1 MWRRKPKKKID
12 LRSLQHGK
20 TLEKAYKSFFVR
32 GLLKAGID
40 GYVDRVES
48 HVKAL
53 IEDQLKEIQS
63 SNTFM
68 TL

>member
-1 MWRRKPKKKID
+1 MEKEAKKKID
-12 LRSLQHGK
+12 LTSLQHGK
-20 TLEKAYKSFFVR
+20 TLDKAYKSFFVR

-48 HVKAL
+48 HMKAL

-63 SNTFM
+63 LQFFQ
-68 TL
+68 

>member
-12 LRSLQHGK
+12 LTSSQHGK
-20 TLEKAYKSFFVR
+20 TLEKTYKSFFVR

-48 HVKAL
+48 HVKAI
-53 IEDQLKEIQS
+53 IEDQLKESQS